1 LLESLD
7 DEETKKLADC
17 LEKILDIVGESMP
30 EIQGWYFVKFFLLR
44 PFLVKRLY
52 AYLFTRL

>member
-30 EIQGWYFVKFFLLR
+30 EIQG
-44 PFLVKRLY
+44 
-52 AYLFTRL
+52 